1 VKERKRD
8 QMKLIARVN
17 VKHGQR
23 KGNDGNVTV
32 LEAAPGEEFNTDAE
46 TAKTLIASGS
56 AASPEDYERQTR
68 ADKPAEERI
77 AELEAEKETLS
88 QENADLKAA
97 LEKATKK

>member
-1 VKERKRD
+1 
-8 QMKLIARVN
+8 MKLIARVN

-23 KGNDGNVTV
+23 REKDGNVSI
-32 LEAAPGEEFNTDAE
+32 LEAAPGEAFDTDTE
-46 TAKTLIASGS
+46 TAKTLIAGGS
-56 AASPEDYERQTR
+56 AATPEDYERL
-68 ADKPAEERI
+68 ASASKSAEERI